1 MLKGYGSRGSVGA
14 TSFVK
19 RVRSD
24 SDDYDDVLLPF
35 NGKVAAARSFLSAP
49 ELKVYD
55 TYLLATDVGEAA
67 NLSDGMV
74 SIYNGPIANGP
85 LFNPGIGDNTNAR
98 NDRRVLVKSWHVKL
112 SLQLLPIDN
121 GTKIP
126 QGITVFVALIHDKL
140 TNGSQCTPAD
150 VFVNQSGDQ
159 NLLMC
164 LQRNPF
170 RGSRFEVLR
179 SERVDMTPK
188 DFDVLDIAV
197 PDQTATSGRWE
208 HLEFFIPIDV
218 AVNWKGNSS
227 TISDV
232 VDHSFHIYA
241 VRTPHNDVLAE
252 IHPPVRCVFTSRFR
266 YLESPV

>member
-1 MLKGYGSRGSVGA
+1 MNYGGGGFPRYSSA
-14 TSFVK
+14 VK
-19 RVRSD
+19 RVRGASAD
-24 SDDYDDVLLPF
+24 HDDVLLPF
-35 NGKVAAARSFLSAP
+35 NGKVAAARAFLAAP
-49 ELKVYD
+49 ELKFFD
-55 TYLLATDVGEAA
+55 TYLLATDCGEAA

-74 SIYNGPIANGP
+74 SIYCGPIANGP
-85 LFNPGIGDNTNAR
+85 LFNPGIGDNLNAR
-98 NDRRVLVKSWHVKL
+98 NDRRVIVRSWHVKL

-126 QGITVFVALIHDKL
+126 QGITVFVALIQDKT
-140 TNGSQCTPAD
+140 TNGAQCAPSD

-164 LQRNPF
+164 LQRNPY
-170 RGSRFEVLR
+170 RGARFEVLR

-208 HLEFFIPIDV
+208 HLEFFIPLDV
-218 AVNWKGNSS
+218 EVNWKGNSS

-232 VDHSFHIYA
+232 VDNSWHIYV

-266 YLESPV
+266 FVESPV

>member
-1 MLKGYGSRGSVGA
+1 MLNRYGPRGSARASVA
-14 TSFVK
+14 VK
-19 RVRSD
+19 RVRRS
-24 SDDYDDVLLPF
+24 SDDRDDVLLPF
-35 NGKVAAARSFLSAP
+35 DGKVAAARAFLAAP
-49 ELKVYD
+49 ELKFFD
-55 TYLLATDVGEAA
+55 TFLLATDVGESAS
-67 NLSDGMV
+67 LLDGMV
-74 SIYNGPIANGP
+74 SQFAGPIANTP
-85 LFNPGIGDNTNAR
+85 LFNPGLGDNLNAR
-98 NDRRVLVKSWHVKL
+98 NDRRVLVRSWHVKL

-126 QGITVFVALIHDKL
+126 QGITVFVALIQDKQ
-140 TNGSQCTPAD
+140 TNSQLCSPSD

-170 RGSRFEVLR
+170 RGARFEVLR

-208 HLEFFIPIDV
+208 HLEFFIPLDCEVNFKNNGSTHDAIID
-218 AVNWKGNSS
+218 NSW
-227 TISDV
+227 
-232 VDHSFHIYA
+232 HIYA

-266 YLESPV
+266 FIESPV